1 MSKQE
6 KYPKLLM
13 AKIREEDIRFGI
25 VITLKEMFGKNR
37 IDEFIN
43 RCNLNGWIVNRINID
58 NRLDVY
64 ASAEEEIEFE

>member
-1 MSKQE
+1 
-6 KYPKLLM
+6 
-13 AKIREEDIRFGI
+13 
-25 VITLKEMFGKNR
+25 MFGKNR